1 MRKMALFDSL
11 SELTLV
17 VHMGYCNYLKAPAAA
32 QLPILLLLV
41 GSRPELI
48 ALAMGQWCLHFG
60 GSWLKQ
66 QRLTYNQCTEAF
78 GVNSE
83 FE

>member
-1 MRKMALFDSL
+1 MPCLTVL
-11 SELTLV
+11 SELTIH
-17 VHMGYCNYLKAPAAA
+17 VHMKYSHYLKAPAAA
-32 QLPILLLLV
+32 QLPALLLLV
-41 GSRPELI
+41 RSRPEPA

-78 GVNSE
+78 GVSSE